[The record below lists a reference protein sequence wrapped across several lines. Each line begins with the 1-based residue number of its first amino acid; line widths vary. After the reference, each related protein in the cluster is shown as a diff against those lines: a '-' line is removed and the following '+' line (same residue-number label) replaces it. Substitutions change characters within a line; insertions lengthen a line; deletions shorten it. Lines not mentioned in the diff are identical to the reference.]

1 MYSKMTM
8 CFLFVHKGVLFSCAS
23 TFWFKNLQSPH
34 IFASIA
40 QAWMSILLLW
50 EWWWWWNHIQWV
62 EPVCQPIRFLRLEVP
77 SMIFSLHIHDDDDAA
92 QGRSFPNSQSWR
104 NFSKK
109 TNINPVDL
117 KTIPSSKIIWKNS
130 LTPVR
135 QTPCLIRYHAKLS
148 LSLSL
153 SLSLFKFGV
162 FKLQFWWWILY
173 ISLEIR
179 HSFFYFFPL
188 LIFPLTSKSS
198 FEEASDHYKRK
209 RKFF

>member
-1 MYSKMTM
+1 MYSKMTT
-8 CFLFVHKGVLFSCAS
+8 CFLFVHKDVLFSCAS

-40 QAWMSILLLW
+40 QAWMSILLVW
-50 EWWWWWNHIQWV
+50 QWWWWWHHIQWV
-62 EPVCQPIRFLRLEVP
+62 EPVCQPIRFLHLEVP

-109 TNINPVDL
+109 PNINPVDL

-130 LTPVR
+130 LTPIR

-148 LSLSL
+148 LSLSSSNLVTSSSNFDNEFFISALKFDTL
-153 SLSLFKFGV
+153 SSTSFPAYIKII
-162 FKLQFWWWILY
+162 FW
-173 ISLEIR
+173 R
-179 HSFFYFFPL
+179 SFWPL
-188 LIFPLTSKSS
+188 
-198 FEEASDHYKRK
+198 
-209 RKFF
+209 

>member
-8 CFLFVHKGVLFSCAS
+8 CFLFVHKDVLFSFAS

-40 QAWMSILLLW
+40 QAWMSTLLLW
-50 EWWWWWNHIQWV
+50 EWWWNHIQWV
-62 EPVCQPIRFLRLEVP
+62 EPVCQPIRFLHLEVP
-77 SMIFSLHIHDDDDAA
+77 SMIISLHIHDDDDAA

-135 QTPCLIRYHAKLS
+135 KTPCLIRYHAKLS
-148 LSLSL
+148 LSL
-153 SLSLFKFGV
+153 LFKFGV
-162 FKLQFWWWILY
+162 FKLQFWWWILC

-179 HSFFYFFPL
+179 HSFFYFFFHLHQNHL
-188 LIFPLTSKSS
+188 LKKLLNIINAKENSSS
-198 FEEASDHYKRK
+198 FI
-209 RKFF
+209 